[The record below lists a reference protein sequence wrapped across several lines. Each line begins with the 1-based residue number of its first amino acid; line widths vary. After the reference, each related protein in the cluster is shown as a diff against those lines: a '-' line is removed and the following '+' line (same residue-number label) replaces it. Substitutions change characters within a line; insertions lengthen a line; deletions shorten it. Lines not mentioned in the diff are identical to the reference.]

1 MKNKGIDPKA
11 LDAIMAKSDVKEQG
25 VVKVGITLDAYL
37 RKEVDNIS
45 LELGKTRSRIIAD
58 ALEYY
63 LDFLDLT
70 IAERRLNDE
79 SDNVIS
85 SEEMEKFI
93 DEMEAEI

>member
-1 MKNKGIDPKA
+1 M
-11 LDAIMAKSDVKEQG
+11 EQG
-25 VVKVGITLDAYL
+25 VTKVSITLNAYL

-63 LDFLDLT
+63 LDFLDLV

-85 SEEMEKFI
+85 SEEMERFI
-93 DEMEAEI
+93 DEMEVEI

>member
-1 MKNKGIDPKA
+1 M
-11 LDAIMAKSDVKEQG
+11 EQG
-25 VVKVGITLDAYL
+25 VAKVSITLNVYL

-63 LDFLDLT
+63 LDFLDLV

-93 DEMEAEI
+93 DEMEVEI

>member
-1 MKNKGIDPKA
+1 M
-11 LDAIMAKSDVKEQG
+11 EQG
-25 VVKVGITLDAYL
+25 VAKVSITLNAYL

-63 LDFLDLT
+63 LDFLDLV

-93 DEMEAEI
+93 DELEAEI

>member
-1 MKNKGIDPKA
+1 M
-11 LDAIMAKSDVKEQG
+11 EQG
-25 VVKVGITLDAYL
+25 VAKVSITLNAYL

-63 LDFLDLT
+63 LDFLDLV

-93 DEMEAEI
+93 DEMEVKI

>member
-1 MKNKGIDPKA
+1 MEHGI
-11 LDAIMAKSDVKEQG
+11 
-25 VVKVGITLDAYL
+25 VKVSITLNAYL

-63 LDFLDLT
+63 LDFLDLVV
-70 IAERRLNDE
+70 AERRLNDE

-93 DEMEAEI
+93 DELEAEI

>member
-1 MKNKGIDPKA
+1 M
-11 LDAIMAKSDVKEQG
+11 EQG
-25 VVKVGITLDAYL
+25 VTKVSITLNAYL

-63 LDFLDLT
+63 LDFLDLV

-79 SDNVIS
+79 SDNIIS

>member
-1 MKNKGIDPKA
+1 M
-11 LDAIMAKSDVKEQG
+11 EQG
-25 VVKVGITLDAYL
+25 VVKVSITLNAYL

-45 LELGKTRSRIIAD
+45 SELGKTRSRIIAD

-63 LDFLDLT
+63 LDFLDLV

-93 DEMEAEI
+93 DEMEVKI